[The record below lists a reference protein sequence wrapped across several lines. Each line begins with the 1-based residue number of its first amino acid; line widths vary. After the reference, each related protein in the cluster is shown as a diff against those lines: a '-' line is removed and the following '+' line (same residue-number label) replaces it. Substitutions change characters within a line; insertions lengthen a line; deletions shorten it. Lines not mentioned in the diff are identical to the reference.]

1 MDRII
6 TENDLLLFHY
16 KEVTPEIHKYIRAN
30 LHFNP
35 QWHDFLKMLS
45 EVDNALEVNQKGP
58 SKTTLSIILEES
70 MHQEN
75 PTF

>member
-16 KEVTPEIHKYIRAN
+16 KEVTPEIYHHIKAN
-30 LHFNP
+30 LHLNP

-45 EVDNALEVNQKGP
+45 DVDNVLESNKKGP

>member
-16 KEVTPEIHKYIRAN
+16 KEVEPETYYHIQAQ
-30 LHFNP
+30 LPLNP
-35 QWHDFLKMLS
+35 QWQEYLKLLS
-45 EVDNALEVNQKGP
+45 DVDNSLQKNSKSP
-58 SKTTLSIILEES
+58 SKTTLSIIMEES
-70 MHQEN
+70 IHQED

>member
-16 KEVTPEIHKYIRAN
+16 KEVESETYFYIQAQ
-30 LHFNP
+30 LPCNP
-35 QWHDFLKMLS
+35 QWQEYLRLLS
-45 EVDNALEVNQKGP
+45 EIDNSLKKNTKSP
-58 SKTTLSIILEES
+58 SKTTLSIIMEES
-70 MHQEN
+70 IHQED